1 MSFPLSPVNGQTAT
15 LNGIVYSYS
24 TSTQAWTRVLSST
37 LTYNSIFLTN
47 TTTSTSTNT
56 GALIVAGGVGIGS
69 NLTVAGTST
78 FYGNVLPGADS
89 VYNLGSSSTQWKSLY
104 VSSST
109 IYIGGTAVSVVNGN
123 LQVAGAPIIASS
135 TGTTSTFIVSNTS
148 NSTSTT
154 TGAIVVAGGIGVG
167 GNITVGG
174 TITGGGVRTTSTSTP
189 PVNPTVGDI
198 WYNTTT
204 DDIYRYSTDGTTS
217 AWIDVTGPAGFGL
230 SPSRNMIVLTNSST
244 SVLVSVSAGYV
255 NILNYSGSTINIPI
269 Y

>member
-15 LNGIVYSYS
+15 LNGIAYSYS

-123 LQVAGAPIIASS
+123 LQVAGDRKS
-135 TGTTSTFIVSNTS
+135 
-148 NSTSTT
+148 
-154 TGAIVVAGGIGVG
+154 VV
-167 GNITVGG
+167 
-174 TITGGGVRTTSTSTP
+174 
-189 PVNPTVGDI
+189 
-198 WYNTTT
+198 
-204 DDIYRYSTDGTTS
+204 
-217 AWIDVTGPAGFGL
+217 
-230 SPSRNMIVLTNSST
+230 
-244 SVLVSVSAGYV
+244 
-255 NILNYSGSTINIPI
+255 
-269 Y
+269 